1 MFATVSIGSTL
12 PNPPYPIGTLKFY
25 TYSTPWQALPARLT
39 ASFELPTCIQDLQPS
54 FCFINQPSA
63 THLGSTSYTS
73 PMVYEQA
80 YDRQWLQLE
89 LVLDIYDD
97 IVLQTR
103 ANLCLC
109 ILPKPLNAMVEPL
122 FDIIEQPILS
132 VPWEA
137 WARHTCW
144 IRAGSLVGP
153 NSASGWGSKLAS
165 LTLDELLRN
174 SILTIYDLGPPKFST
189 TNGTGQIF
197 SEPIMDKRLQDL
209 FVGSRQLV
217 GVSSFAVG
225 GDLETWGSETGSEH
239 GHPEVIVDGDY
250 GAL

>member
-1 MFATVSIGSTL
+1 MFVTVSIGNAL
-12 PNPPYPIGTLKFY
+12 HNPPYPIGTLKFY
-25 TYSTPWQALPARLT
+25 TYSTPWQVLHARQV
-39 ASFELPTCIQDLQPS
+39 ASFDLPTCIQDLQPS

-63 THLGSTSYTS
+63 THLGSTSYAS

-89 LVLDIYDD
+89 LVLDLYDN
-97 IVLQTR
+97 IALQNR
-103 ANLCLC
+103 ANVCLC
-109 ILPKPLNAMVEPL
+109 MLIKPLNAMVESL
-122 FDIIEQPILS
+122 FDRIEQPIIS
-132 VPWEA
+132 FPWES

-165 LTLDELLRN
+165 LTLDELFRN
-174 SILTIYDLGPPKFST
+174 STLTIYDLGPPKFST
-189 TNGTGQIF
+189 TSGTGQIL
-197 SEPIMDKRLQDL
+197 SEPITDKSLQDL
-209 FVGSRQLV
+209 FAGSRQLV
-217 GVSSFAVG
+217 GVSSFSVG
-225 GDLETWGSETGSEH
+225 GDLESWGSETGSEH